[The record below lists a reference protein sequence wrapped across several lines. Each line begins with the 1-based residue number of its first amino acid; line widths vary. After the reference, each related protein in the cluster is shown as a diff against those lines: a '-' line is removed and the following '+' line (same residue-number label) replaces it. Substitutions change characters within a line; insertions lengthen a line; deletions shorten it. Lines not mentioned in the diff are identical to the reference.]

1 MSHWLDEPR
10 YQHEVLNVRTLWV
23 TIALSL
29 LVHFAALF
37 LWLPRTPPP
46 GPPGEGQDLANER
59 LQVRLEAIPKPA
71 PVQTP
76 ERPNEIVA
84 SVRPL
89 ARPPR
94 ATLRT
99 RPPPVLV
106 APAPAAPAI
115 PTPPPATPPLAMPP
129 VPAPPRTS
137 PPVEGDLWSYIQA
150 RRRERGEVEA
160 PPVAIARVDPNAG
173 LAANLPAP
181 ATGIGAQ
188 EAKKGG
194 GIFEIRRMEYDNAA
208 FEFFGWNKEMG
219 RRTPQLIEVRKGNN
233 SDMRIA
239 VVRKMIAII
248 REHSKEDF
256 VWHSPRRD
264 DDLVLSARL
273 SDNAALE
280 NFLMHEFFDDPR
292 RAQ

>member
-10 YQHEVLNVRTLWV
+10 YRHELVNVRTLWV

-29 LVHFAALF
+29 LVHLAALF
-37 LWLPRTPPP
+37 LWLPRTPLLAIR
-46 GPPGEGQDLANER
+46 GEGQEPARDR
-59 LQVRLEAIPKPA
+59 LQVRLAAIPKPA

-76 ERPNEIVA
+76 EPPNEIVA
-84 SVRPL
+84 SVRPML
-89 ARPPR
+89 RPPR

-99 RPPPVLV
+99 RPPSVLV
-106 APAPAAPAI
+106 APAPAVPTI
-115 PTPPPATPPLAMPP
+115 PMQPPATPS

-150 RRRERGEVEA
+150 RRRERGEAEA
-160 PPVAIARVDPNAG
+160 PPVAIAKAEPNAG
-173 LAANLPAP
+173 LAANLPVP
-181 ATGIGAQ
+181 ATGVGTQ
-188 EAKKGG
+188 DSKRGG
-194 GIFEIRRMEYDNAA
+194 GIFAIKRMDYDDAA
-208 FEFFGWNKEMG
+208 FEFFGWNKDMG

-248 REHSKEDF
+248 REYSKEDF
-256 VWHSPRRD
+256 TWHSPRREG
-264 DDLVLSARL
+264 DLVLSARF

-280 NFLMHEFFDDPR
+280 NFLMNEFFDGPR
-292 RAQ
+292 PLQ

>member
-10 YQHEVLNVRTLWV
+10 YRHEMVNVRTLWV

-29 LVHFAALF
+29 LVHLAALL
-37 LWLPRTPPP
+37 LWLPRTPLLALP
-46 GPPGEGQDLANER
+46 GDGKELASDR
-59 LQVRLEAIPKPA
+59 LQVRLAAIPKPA

-76 ERPNEIVA
+76 EPPKEIVA

-89 ARPPR
+89 TRPPV

-99 RPPPVLV
+99 RPPSVLV
-106 APAPAAPAI
+106 APAPAVPTI
-115 PTPPPATPPLAMPP
+115 PTPPPATPP
-129 VPAPPRTS
+129 VPAPPRIT
-137 PPVEGDLWSYIQA
+137 PPVEGDLSSYIQA
-150 RRRERGEVEA
+150 RRRERGEAEA
-160 PPVAIARVDPNAG
+160 PPIAIAKVEPNAG

-181 ATGIGAQ
+181 ATGVGTQ
-188 EAKKGG
+188 DSKRGG
-194 GIFEIRRMEYDNAA
+194 GIFAIKRMDYDDAA
-208 FEFFGWNKEMG
+208 FEFFGWNKDMG

-248 REHSKEDF
+248 REYSKGDF
-256 VWHSPRRD
+256 TWHSPRREG
-264 DDLVLSARL
+264 DLVLSARL

-280 NFLMHEFFDDPR
+280 NFLMNEFFDGPR
-292 RAQ
+292 PLQ

>member
-10 YQHEVLNVRTLWV
+10 YQHEAVTVRTLWV

-29 LVHFAALF
+29 LVHVAALL
-37 LWLPRTPPP
+37 LWLPRTPLL
-46 GPPGEGQDLANER
+46 GLPGEGKELANER
-59 LQVRLEAIPKPA
+59 LQVRLAAIPKPA
-71 PVQTP
+71 PVPTP
-76 ERPNEIVA
+76 EPTKEIVA

-89 ARPPR
+89 TRPPV

-106 APAPAAPAI
+106 APAPAVPTI
-115 PTPPPATPPLAMPP
+115 PTPPPATPPA
-129 VPAPPRTS
+129 PAPPRIT

-150 RRRERGEVEA
+150 RRRERGEAEA
-160 PPVAIARVDPNAG
+160 PPVAIAKADPNAG
-173 LAANLPAP
+173 LAANLPVP
-181 ATGIGAQ
+181 ATGVGTQ
-188 EAKKGG
+188 DSKRGG
-194 GIFEIRRMEYDNAA
+194 GIFAIKRMDYDDAA
-208 FEFFGWNKEMG
+208 FEFFGWNKDMG

-248 REHSKEDF
+248 REHSKGDF
-256 VWHSPRRD
+256 TWHSPRREG
-264 DDLVLSARL
+264 DLVLSARL

-280 NFLMHEFFDDPR
+280 NFLMNEFFDGPR
-292 RAQ
+292 PLQ

>member
-10 YQHEVLNVRTLWV
+10 YRHEMVNVRTFWV
-23 TIALSL
+23 TLALSL

-37 LWLPRTPPP
+37 LWLPRIPLP
-46 GPPGEGQDLANER
+46 GLPGEGQELANER
-59 LQVRLEAIPKPA
+59 LQVRLAAIPKPA
-71 PVQTP
+71 PAPTP

-84 SVRPL
+84 SARPL
-89 ARPPR
+89 ARPPK

-106 APAPAAPAI
+106 APAPAAAAI
-115 PTPPPATPPLAMPP
+115 QTPPPATPPVP
-129 VPAPPRTS
+129 VPPRMS
-137 PPVEGDLWSYIQA
+137 PPVEGDLSSYIQA
-150 RRRERGEVEA
+150 RRRERGEVEGA
-160 PPVAIARVDPNAG
+160 QVAIAKAEPNAG
-173 LAANLPAP
+173 IAANLPAP
-181 ATGIGAQ
+181 ATGVGTQ
-188 EAKKGG
+188 DSKRGG
-194 GIFEIRRMEYDNAA
+194 GIFEIKRMEYDNAA
-208 FEFFGWNKEMG
+208 FEFFGWNKDMG
-219 RRTPQLIEVRKGNN
+219 RRTPQLIEVRKGDN

-264 DDLVLSARL
+264 NDLVLSARL

-292 RAQ
+292 RLQ